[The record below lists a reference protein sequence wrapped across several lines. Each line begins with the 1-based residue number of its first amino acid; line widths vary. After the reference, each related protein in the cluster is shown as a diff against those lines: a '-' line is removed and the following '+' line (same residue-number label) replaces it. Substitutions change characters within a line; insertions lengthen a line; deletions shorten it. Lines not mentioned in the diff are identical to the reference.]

1 MEKLHPAAIVT
12 NIKNFIPII
21 LEMENVQYA
30 SWAELFKIHCRAF
43 QAIDHILP
51 NEAPSPEKPTSG
63 TDAAKDKTTTSTPDA
78 SWSRVDAI
86 VLQWIYGTISTDL
99 LHTILKPGSTAAQAW
114 TILANIFQDNAN
126 SRALFLQTKLTNTK
140 LASFPNVSAYCQ
152 EIKVLADQLANVNAP
167 VPGQTLVLHLI
178 AGLTDQ
184 FDGVATFLQQQ
195 DPLPDFY
202 TARSKLIM
210 EEARKAN
217 QISPNTSFLVVARP
231 TTTTTGKH
239 PTTTALHTATG
250 YSPSQQP
257 APDSQHNHQHGRG
270 YSESTPR
277 GRGRGSHGR
286 GRGHGRG
293 RSGNFHGHH
302 FYSQ

>member
-1 MEKLHPAAIVT
+1 MEKLHPAATVT
-12 NIKNFIPII
+12 KINNFIPII
-21 LEMENVQYA
+21 LEMENAKYA
-30 SWAELFKIHCRAF
+30 SWAELFKIHCQVF
-43 QAIDHILP
+43 QAINHILP
-51 NEAPSPEKPTSG
+51 NEAPTLEKPTSG
-63 TDAAKDKTTTSTPDA
+63 TDAAKDKTTTSTHDA

-152 EIKVLADQLANVNAP
+152 EIKVLADQLANVNAL

-178 AGLTDQ
+178 TGLTDE

-202 TARSKLIM
+202 TTRSKLIM

-217 QISPNTSFLVVARP
+217 QISPNTSFLAATRP
-231 TTTTTGKH
+231 F
-239 PTTTALHTATG
+239 TATRQHLTATVLHTA
-250 YSPSQQP
+250 
-257 APDSQHNHQHGRG
+257 AR
-270 YSESTPR
+270 
-277 GRGRGSHGR
+277 
-286 GRGHGRG
+286 
-293 RSGNFHGHH
+293 
-302 FYSQ
+302 

>member
-1 MEKLHPAAIVT
+1 MEKLHPAATVT

-21 LEMENVQYA
+21 LEIENAQYA
-30 SWAELFKIHCRAF
+30 SWGELFKIHCRAF
-43 QAIDHILP
+43 QAVDHILP
-51 NEAPSPEKPTSG
+51 NEAPTPEKPTSG
-63 TDAAKDKTTTSTPDA
+63 IDAAKDKTTTSTPDA

-86 VLQWIYGTISTDL
+86 VIQWIY
-99 LHTILKPGSTAAQAW
+99 GSTAAQAW
-114 TILANIFQDNAN
+114 IALANIFQDNAN

-184 FDGVATFLQQQ
+184 FDGVAIFLQQQ

-202 TARSKLIM
+202 TVWSKLIM
-210 EEARKAN
+210 EEARKVN
-217 QISPNTSFLVVARP
+217 QISPNTSFLAAARP
-231 TTTTTGKH
+231 TTTTTGQH
-239 PTTTALHTATG
+239 PTATALHAAAG

-277 GRGRGSHGR
+277 GRGRGSRGR
-286 GRGHGRG
+286 GRGYGRG

-302 FYSQ
+302 FYSL